1 MGHIIQGTGD
11 MLLGDG
17 DKNTSPYGGFPL
29 RFSDE
34 KDRGGFLPELQRS
47 CCHAPINE
55 I

>member
-34 KDRGGFLPELQRS
+34 KDRGGFYQSSRDLAATLP
-47 CCHAPINE
+47 
-55 I
+55 